1 VTRLRLVL
9 AALSMSAG
17 TLAAQQPSSTPEG
30 VTAPGADTLMPFVRP
45 PGASMRAGRWSY
57 RLTREADGVATP
69 LGSRSVEVS
78 ETQLAGAPAWLIAEQ
93 RIGTV
98 VPTSDSLWLARESLV
113 PLRWLA
119 SIDRTRLAA
128 SFTAD
133 SVFGAL
139 QSYRG
144 RASFAAPVPS
154 DVLITP
160 GMVERFVELLP
171 IGSGYAASA
180 SLLLLDRGTPRVLP
194 ADLLVERDERIRA
207 VGRDV
212 DCWVVALS
220 AGSMAERLWVSKQ
233 DRRVVRTEQGG
244 VVAESE

>member
-1 VTRLRLVL
+1 VIRYRITL
-9 AALSMSAG
+9 AALCLCAG
-17 TLAAQQPSSTPEG
+17 PLAAQEPTSTPEG
-30 VTAPGADTLMPFVRP
+30 VTASGADTLMPFVRP
-45 PGASMRAGRWSY
+45 PGAAMRSGHWSY
-57 RLTREADGVATP
+57 RLSRQAGGSSMP
-69 LGSRSVEVS
+69 LGTRVVDVS

-93 RIGTV
+93 RVGTV

-128 SFTAD
+128 SFTTD

-144 RASFAAPVPS
+144 RRSFAAPVPA
-154 DVLITP
+154 DALITP

-171 IGSGYAASA
+171 IGTGYAASA

-194 ADLLVERDERIRA
+194 ADIVVERDERIRVA
-207 VGRDV
+207 GRDL
-212 DCWVVALS
+212 DCWVVAVS
-220 AGSMAERLWVSKQ
+220 AGSMSERLWMAKQ

-244 VVAESE
+244 VVADSE